1 MAMPFAWIRSR
12 VDRFAR
18 RGALDSRDTALNW
31 RGCGPMWLYCQP
43 IRLTSVGVLKWRLAF
58 LEEYFMA
65 TFQGNNTAFRGS
77 SVDSRALFITRTY
90 THVVGGILG
99 FILVE
104 LGLFESGLAEQVARF
119 MLGFNWFLILG
130 AFMLVGWLAT
140 RTAQTSSSIGMQY
153 FAYAAYVVAEA
164 LIFVPLLYIAD
175 AKAPG
180 AIDSATLI
188 TALGAG
194 GLMFVAHR
202 TRKDFSFLRAVL
214 MWGGVVAILAM
225 IGGAI
230 FGFQLGTWFSVAMIG
245 FAGAAVLYDTSNII
259 HYYPEDRYVSAAMQ
273 LFASIALMFW
283 YVLRLVMGNRN

>member
-1 MAMPFAWIRSR
+1 
-12 VDRFAR
+12 
-18 RGALDSRDTALNW
+18 
-31 RGCGPMWLYCQP
+31 
-43 IRLTSVGVLKWRLAF
+43 
-58 LEEYFMA
+58 MA
-65 TFQGNNTAFRGS
+65 TFQGNNTAFRGT

-104 LGLFESGLAEQVARF
+104 MGLFESGLAEQVARF

-153 FAYAAYVVAEA
+153 FAYGAYVVAEA

-225 IGGAI
+225 IGGAV

-259 HYYPEDRYVSAAMQ
+259 HYYPEDRYVSTAMQ